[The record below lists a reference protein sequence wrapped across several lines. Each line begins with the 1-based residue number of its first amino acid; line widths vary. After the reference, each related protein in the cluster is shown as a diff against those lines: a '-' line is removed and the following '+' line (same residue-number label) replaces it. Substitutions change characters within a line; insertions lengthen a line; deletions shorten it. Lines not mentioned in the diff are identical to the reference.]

1 MTDTIFTP
9 ELLRRLEEA
18 RATRA
23 ELSRALW
30 AMTPEQRVAAMW
42 GRRLTWDQLRE
53 WTQLAPHEV
62 PRTSIV
68 GGEYMW
74 IAMLTPEWA
83 EARDNDGAPA

>member
-1 MTDTIFTP
+1 MNHGIFTP
-9 ELLRRLEEA
+9 ELREQLEQQ

-23 ELSRALW
+23 ELSRVLW

-42 GRRLTWDQLRE
+42 ARRLTWEQLRE

-62 PRTSIV
+62 PRSSIV

-74 IAMLTPEWA
+74 IAMLTPEWLG
-83 EARDNDGAPA
+83 E